1 MKKLLILITIMLV
14 GGCASTIPTMK
25 SVAYRRWLSKK
36 TTGEYEWKDKNGI
49 TFKQVLLD
57 NGVCELLENGHKI
70 RQPEWS
76 ISNGELHVNHGHI
89 LVVWRINA
97 DKSITWIAKIIKG
110 KREPKGQQETWKK
123 IK

>member
-1 MKKLLILITIMLV
+1 MKNLLILIAIMLASA
-14 GGCASTIPTMK
+14 CASTIPTMK
-25 SVAYRRWLSKK
+25 SVA
-36 TTGEYEWKDKNGI
+36 GEYEWKDKNGI

-97 DKSITWIAKIIKG
+97 DKSITWIAKIING
-110 KREPKGQQETWKK
+110 KREPKGQQENWKK